1 MEREEHARGRGFRS
15 QESPT
20 CPFSPPC
27 SHLYRSGPPR
37 TRARNYTSR
46 QDASARTRTGASAMA
61 TVLSRALKLPGKK
74 PQPRDHLA
82 PAGPGEV
89 GRGGSGG
96 EADRVLA
103 PTRKEVRDR
112 GGEAVQPPGAG
123 VHASPG
129 AHGALGGSGVTSAG
143 RAWERQR
150 KGLWRRAGMVAP
162 HCGGGECQSAHR
174 RRCPQ
179 GRAVRLASFFER
191 REGCVIGSPA
201 PSTLGGTWARA
212 GGGMMASDPL
222 EQPLHL
228 MTA

>member
-82 PAGPGEV
+82 PLGL
-89 GRGGSGG
+89 GRWGG
-96 EADRVLA
+96 EAPEAKPIGSWPQPGRRCEIA
-103 PTRKEVRDR
+103 EARRCNPR
-112 GGEAVQPPGAG
+112 G
-123 VHASPG
+123 
-129 AHGALGGSGVTSAG
+129 LGSTLHQGHMGPSVGRGVTSAG
-143 RAWERQR
+143 RAWERRR

-179 GRAVRLASFFER
+179 GRAVRLASFSER
-191 REGCVIGSPA
+191 REGCAIGSPA

>member
-129 AHGALGGSGVTSAG
+129 AHGALGGSGGHQRGASLGETE
-143 RAWERQR
+143 ERTLEAR
-150 KGLWRRAGMVAP
+150 GDGGPALRWRRMSERASSPLSPGK
-162 HCGGGECQSAHR
+162 GGEVSILFRAPRRMCHR
-174 RRCPQ
+174 VSSSFYF
-179 GRAVRLASFFER
+179 GRDLG
-191 REGCVIGSPA
+191 EGRGRYD
-201 PSTLGGTWARA
+201 G
-212 GGGMMASDPL
+212 
-222 EQPLHL
+222 E
-228 MTA
+228 